1 MSNVQSK
8 KKKKTGMQRSKKTGT
23 IMRRKINQTDPEI
36 TQIIKLIDKD
46 MKTAVI
52 ILHRF
57 KKLESRLSMLNKGIE
72 NMKRL
77 KLDY

>member
-1 MSNVQSK
+1 
-8 KKKKTGMQRSKKTGT
+8 MQRSKKTGT